1 MIIIKSNKPIEG
13 KGVLQKVAEY
23 ATSSSGLSEEIP
35 SIETIIN
42 MDFFNQNADIK
53 IRWIDGKNAIV
64 KIKQKN

>member
-1 MIIIKSNKPIEG
+1 
-13 KGVLQKVAEY
+13 VLQKVAEY

>member
-1 MIIIKSNKPIEG
+1 M
-13 KGVLQKVAEY
+13 LQKVAEY

-64 KIKQKN
+64 KIMQKN